1 MVSETALAPI
11 PCAVCPQFFT
21 PRSDTA
27 RACSPRCAQRYVNAQ
42 KRAAA
47 ADRRAT
53 RERLIALR
61 SRSDW
66 LKIVQRTFNQWI
78 LLRDAGKRCVSCRR
92 QHKGKMDA
100 GHYIAAGDCEALRFH
115 EPQVRAQCTPCNHKR
130 HGALIGFRQQLV
142 RELGADAVEALENQ
156 PDDKRHTIPE
166 LRAIRDRY
174 RALIRAKIAQK
185 GEGQ

>member
-1 MVSETALAPI
+1 MTETALENRQ
-11 PCAVCPQFFT
+11 CSVCPQIFA
-21 PRSDTA
+21 PRSDTHA
-27 RACSPRCAQRYVNAQ
+27 ACSPRCAQRWVNAQ

-53 RERLIALR
+53 RKRLVELRPRSAWLALA
-61 SRSDW
+61 
-66 LKIVQRTFNQWI
+66 QRAFNAWI
-78 LLRDAGKRCVSCRR
+78 LIRDAGKPCVSCRR

-142 RELGADAVEALENQ
+142 RELGAESVEALERQ

-174 RALIRAKIAQK
+174 RALIRDRIKPK
-185 GEGQ
+185 GEAR